1 MKVRVRV
8 RASVRARVGLRA
20 AQERVAFVPQRTPFV
35 QLRLWF
41 KVQVRVQGSD
51 YGYGHLLVWVVV
63 VVVAGVVVTAFK
75 GWRRISVSVCGVE
88 RGQR

>member
-1 MKVRVRV
+1 M
-8 RASVRARVGLRA
+8 
-20 AQERVAFVPQRTPFV
+20 
-35 QLRLWF
+35 QLRSEWPSSHKEHPSCSYGYGSRFGFGF
-41 KVQVRVQGSD
+41 KVWD

-75 GWRRISVSVCGVE
+75 GWSRISVSVCGVE